1 MLEFKNRRN
10 YISELI
16 GTFFL
21 IFAGCGAMVVNTY
34 SGGALGH
41 VGVAMTWGLI
51 VMVIIYTIGD
61 ISGAHLNPAVTL
73 GFWISKRFKG
83 KEVLPYIVAQA
94 IGAFLASFALKIMFP
109 LDETLGASL
118 PSSIWEQSF
127 IMELILTFLLMYVIL
142 NVSSGAKEKGIMAG
156 TAIGATVGLESMFA
170 GPVCGASMNPIRS
183 IAPAIVSGHTEYLC
197 AYVVSTLLGV
207 ILAVFVFK
215 LTRKGAK

>member
-1 MLEFKNRRN
+1 MRN
-10 YISELI
+10 YISEVI

-83 KEVLPYIVAQA
+83 KEVLPYIIAQS
-94 IGAFLASFALKIMFP
+94 IGAFLASFVLKIMFP

-118 PSSIWEQSF
+118 PSSTWEQSF

-156 TAIGATVGLESMFA
+156 TAIGATVGLEAMFA

-183 IAPAIVSGHTEYLC
+183 IAPAIVSGHTEHLW
-197 AYVVSTLLGV
+197 AYIVSTILGA